1 MSDHHFCPRCG
12 GHIKGE
18 RCELCAPDPADR
30 ELDASEIHDVS
41 PAADGSLLKQVTT
54 AGEDAGPQQLATPS
68 PLCDVEARVRTLR
81 PKQSAPRA
89 TSRRGAA
96 ARSRPPTT
104 CRRRSA
110 RGSRPCA
117 SARSRR

>member
-1 MSDHHFCPRCG
+1 MSDHHFCPDCG

-18 RCELCAPDPADR
+18 RCELCAPDPEDR

-68 PLCDVEARVRTLR
+68 PLCDVEAKVRTLR
-81 PKQSAPRA
+81 PRQSATVSVA
-89 TSRRGAA
+89 EQE
-96 ARSRPPTT
+96 AR
-104 CRRRSA
+104 
-110 RGSRPCA
+110 
-117 SARSRR
+117 